1 MAILMKGWI
10 LLLVE
15 LHQEGSASEA
25 CAAGLLPWPL
35 PDRRAMIMWPPINSV
50 TKGSH
55 KKSVFI
61 LDIVQK
67 WPRPPPPHFGHL

>member
-1 MAILMKGWI
+1 MKGWI

-50 TKGSH
+50 TKGSLP
-55 KKSVFI
+55 KKPVESVSMLI
-61 LDIVQK
+61 PGGGGVCKPALT
-67 WPRPPPPHFGHL
+67 PP